1 MRKKFCYIL
10 LLFIGINT
18 YAQENRPMPDA
29 KLLAKFPFKMYNG
42 GVMVLQA
49 RLGNIA
55 DTLNFILDTG
65 GGGVSLDSATC
76 AELNVAPVPTDTTIT
91 GIAGVVKV
99 PFVFNE
105 VLHLP
110 GLDVQHLNFHVIDYG
125 ILTSVYGEKIDG
137 VIGYSFFSRY
147 IVKVDFDSTEL
158 EIYEPGKIS
167 YPRGGTM
174 LHPVFTALPIQ
185 WLHVKDA
192 RKIGFNFYLDTGA
205 GLCLLMSEQFAK
217 DSSILL
223 SRRKPV
229 VTQAEGVG
237 GKLQMRLTVV
247 KRLKIGPYSFYNV
260 PTYLYS
266 DSFNLTSY
274 PFVGGLVG
282 NDLLRRF
289 NLTINYP
296 AREIHLLPNSRFR
309 EPFDYAYTGLAIYF
323 EDDKI
328 KVEEVVPG
336 SPANKAGIL
345 PGDVVIAVGNNA
357 SNNIMA
363 YKTIL
368 QNNTEKI
375 KVILQRDKK
384 LVEVYIRP
392 ISIL

>member
-1 MRKKFCYIL
+1 MRRQICLIL
-10 LLFIGINT
+10 LLFT
-18 YAQENRPMPDA
+18 ACSLHAQETLPQPEA

-49 RLGNIA
+49 RLGNIP

-76 AELNVAPVPTDTTIT
+76 TAINVKPIPTDTTIT
-91 GIAGVVKV
+91 GIAGIVKV

-105 VLHLP
+105 ILHLP
-110 GLDVQHLNFHVIDYG
+110 GMDVKKLNFHVVDYSV
-125 ILTSVYGEKIDG
+125 LTSVYGEKIDG

-147 IVKVDFDSTEL
+147 IVKINFDSTEV
-158 EIYEPGKIS
+158 EIYQPGKII
-167 YPRGGTM
+167 YPRGGAL
-174 LHPVFTALPIQ
+174 LHPVFTALPIE
-185 WLHVKDA
+185 WMHIKDR
-192 RKIGFNFYLDTGA
+192 RKLGFNFYMDTGA
-205 GLCLLMSEQFAK
+205 GLCLLLSEQFVK
-217 DSSILL
+217 DSSVLL

-247 KRLKIGPYSFYNV
+247 KRLRIGPYNFYNV

-289 NLTINYP
+289 NLVFNYP
-296 AREIHLLPNSRFR
+296 AREVHLLPNSRFK

-323 EDDKI
+323 EDNEI
-328 KVEEVVPG
+328 KVEAVVAG
-336 SPANKAGIL
+336 SPAEKAGMLEGDIL
-345 PGDVVIAVGNNA
+345 IAVGNNF

-368 QNNTEKI
+368 QNSDDKI
-375 KVILQRDKK
+375 KIILQRNSK
-384 LVEVYIRP
+384 LIELYIRP
-392 ISIL
+392 VSIL

>member
-1 MRKKFCYIL
+1 MRQQICFIL
-10 LLFIGINT
+10 LLFTACCIH
-18 YAQENRPMPDA
+18 AQENLPKAEA
-29 KLLAKFPFKMYNG
+29 KLLATFPFKMYNG

-49 RLGNIA
+49 RLGNIP

-76 AELNVAPVPTDTTIT
+76 VALNVKPQATDTTIT

-99 PFVFNE
+99 PFIFNQ

-110 GLDVQHLNFHVIDYG
+110 GLDVEKLNFHVVDYG
-125 ILTSVYGEKIDG
+125 VLTSVYGEKIDG

-147 IVKVDFDSTEL
+147 IVKINFDSTEVQV
-158 EIYEPGKIS
+158 YQPGKIT
-167 YPRGGTM
+167 YPRGGAL
-174 LHPVFTALPIQ
+174 LHPVFTALPIE
-185 WLHVKDA
+185 WMHVKDR
-192 RKIGFNFYLDTGA
+192 RKLAFNFYMDTGA
-205 GLCLLMSEQFAK
+205 GLCLLLSEQFVK
-217 DSSILL
+217 DSSVLL
-223 SRRKPV
+223 SRRRPV

-247 KRLKIGPYSFYNV
+247 KRLKIGPYNFYNV

-289 NLTINYP
+289 NIVFNYP
-296 AREIHLLPNSRFR
+296 AREVHLLPNSRIR

-323 EDDKI
+323 EDNII
-328 KVEEVVPG
+328 KVEAVVPG
-336 SPANKAGIL
+336 SPAAKAGMKE
-345 PGDVVIAVGNNA
+345 GDVLISVGNNF

-368 QNNTEKI
+368 QNTEAKI
-375 KVILQRDKK
+375 KIILQRDSK
-384 LVEVYIRP
+384 LMEVDIKP
-392 ISIL
+392 VSIL

>member
-1 MRKKFCYIL
+1 LAIQWVFFACSA
-10 LLFIGINT
+10 
-18 YAQENRPMPDA
+18 YAQDVVPVPDA
-29 KLLAKFPFKMYNG
+29 QLITRFPFKMYNG

-49 RLGNIA
+49 RVGNIA

-76 AELNVAPVPTDTTIT
+76 TAINIKPVATDTTIT

-99 PFVFNE
+99 PFVFNQS
-105 VLHLP
+105 LHLP
-110 GLDVQHLNFHVIDYG
+110 GMHVEHLNFHVVDYSV
-125 ILTSVYGEKIDG
+125 LSSVYGEKIDG

-147 IVKVDFDSTEL
+147 IIKVNFDSTEL
-158 EIYEPGKIS
+158 EVYQPGKIA
-167 YPRGGTM
+167 YPRGGTL
-174 LHPVFTALPIQ
+174 LHPIFTALPIQ
-185 WLHVKDA
+185 WLHIKDR
-192 RKIGFNFYLDTGA
+192 RKLAFNFYMDTGA
-205 GLCLLMSEQFAK
+205 GLCLLLSEQFAK
-217 DSSILL
+217 DSSVLM

-247 KRLKIGPYSFYNV
+247 RRLKIGPYNFYNV

-289 NLTINYP
+289 NIIFNYP

-323 EDDKI
+323 EENQV
-328 KVEEVVPG
+328 KVEAVVPG
-336 SPANKAGIL
+336 SPAEKAGIL
-345 PGDVVIAVGNNA
+345 EGDVLISVANNF

-368 QNNTEKI
+368 QNSGERI
-375 KVILQRDKK
+375 RLILQRNNK
-384 LVEVYIRP
+384 LMELYIRP
-392 ISIL
+392 VSIL

>member
-1 MRKKFCYIL
+1 MRRQICLIL
-10 LLFIGINT
+10 LLFT
-18 YAQENRPMPDA
+18 ACSLHAQEISPKPEA

-49 RLGNIA
+49 RFGDVP

-76 AELNVAPVPTDTTIT
+76 VAINVKPQATDTTIT

-99 PFVFNE
+99 PFVFNKI
-105 VLHLP
+105 LHLP
-110 GLDVQHLNFHVIDYG
+110 GLDVEKLNFHVFDYCV
-125 ILTSVYGEKIDG
+125 LTCVYGEKIDG

-147 IVKVDFDSTEL
+147 IVKINFDSTEV
-158 EIYEPGKIS
+158 EVYQPGKIT
-167 YPRGGTM
+167 YPRGGAL

-185 WLHVKDA
+185 WMHIKDR
-192 RKIGFNFYLDTGA
+192 RKLAFNFYMDTGA
-205 GLCLLMSEQFAK
+205 GLCLLLSEQFVK
-217 DSSILL
+217 DSSVLL

-237 GKLQMRLTVV
+237 GKLQMRLTVM
-247 KRLKIGPYSFYNV
+247 KRLKIGPYNFYNV

-289 NLTINYP
+289 NMVFNYP
-296 AREIHLLPNSRFR
+296 AREVHLLPNSRFR

-323 EDDKI
+323 EENEI
-328 KVEEVVPG
+328 KVEAVVAG
-336 SPANKAGIL
+336 SPAEKAGIL
-345 PGDVVIAVGNNA
+345 EGDILIAVGNNF
-357 SNNIMA
+357 SNNIMT

-368 QNNTEKI
+368 QNSEAKI
-375 KVILQRDKK
+375 KIILRRNTK
-384 LVEVYIRP
+384 LIEVNMNP
-392 ISIL
+392 VSIL

>member
-1 MRKKFCYIL
+1 MRK
-10 LLFIGINT
+10 LFLAIQLVFFACNA
-18 YAQENRPMPDA
+18 YSQEVAPQPDA
-29 KLLAKFPFKMYNG
+29 KLVATFPFKMYNG

-49 RLGNIA
+49 RLGNIE

-76 AELNVAPVPTDTTIT
+76 TQLNILPVATDTTIT

-99 PFVFNE
+99 PFVFNQ

-110 GLDVQHLNFHVIDYG
+110 GMDVEKLNFHVVDYSV
-125 ILTSVYGEKIDG
+125 LTSVYGERIDG

-147 IVKVDFDSTEL
+147 IIKINFDSA
-158 EIYEPGKIS
+158 EIEVYQPGKIS
-167 YPRGGTM
+167 YPRGGAL
-174 LHPVFTALPIQ
+174 LHPIFTAMPIQ
-185 WLHVKDA
+185 WLHLKDA
-192 RKIGFNFYLDTGA
+192 RKLGFNFYMDTGA
-205 GLCLLMSEQFAK
+205 GLCLLLSEQFAK

-229 VTQAEGVG
+229 ITQAEGVG

-247 KRLKIGPYSFYNV
+247 KRLRVGPYVFYNV
-260 PTYLYS
+260 PTYLYA
-266 DSFNLTSY
+266 DSFNLTAY
-274 PFVGGLVG
+274 PFVGGLIG

-289 NLTINYP
+289 NLTFNYP
-296 AREIHLLPNSRFR
+296 AREVHLLPNSRFR

-323 EDDKI
+323 EDNLI

-336 SPANKAGIL
+336 SPAHRAGLL
-345 PGDVVIAVGNNA
+345 PGDVLIAVGNNF

-368 QNNTEKI
+368 QNSDDKI
-375 KVILQRDKK
+375 KVIVQRDKK
-384 LVEVYIRP
+384 LVELFLKPV
-392 ISIL
+392 SIL